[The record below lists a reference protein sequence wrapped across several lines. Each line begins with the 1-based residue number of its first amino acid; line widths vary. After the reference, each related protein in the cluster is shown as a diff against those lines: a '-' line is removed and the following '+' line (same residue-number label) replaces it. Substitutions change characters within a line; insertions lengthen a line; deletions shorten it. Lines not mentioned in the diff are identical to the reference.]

1 MLGAVAFVAYALTR
15 TRDLGGDDTVFA
27 TAVDL
32 ALQGRGLSRELVHL
46 HHPLF
51 NPVVLAVAWVM
62 RLLGANPFV
71 PDVGA
76 WVAAAGAALT
86 VGCLVP
92 VLRRAGVGE
101 ATSLLTAALAGASG
115 GLWLFGTVME
125 VYTWTA
131 AAVLLW
137 LAVVGRERPH
147 GVACGGALVGAMLGH
162 LSASLL
168 VVPTAWR
175 LRRAPARLLQALVVG
190 LGGGGLLWLGMLTLV
205 HGAWSPQGWWEL
217 MFGGPGGY
225 LTTPRPLR
233 ALDAFPRLVLWTGFG
248 RPGLWPPTA
257 SRVAAVLGNVAVLL
271 VAVLLVRGV
280 IEAWRRRSPLAV
292 TAALGLAAYVPLWLL
307 WDVGNV
313 EHMVAAIP
321 LFAALVAVGTEAL
334 PTAVGRVALAVAVA
348 LLAVINGIGSAIPA
362 SLPQN
367 SQLWVTASEVTR
379 RLPPGA
385 DLLAVGADTRLRL
398 GLPYLSGR
406 RVVDLTMAVE
416 AARRQGQPPL
426 HGLTVWMARAAAS
439 RELWALPDVLDP
451 ASDTIVVGLGIPEG
465 SWHRVV
471 NALFRGETT
480 TIPADGVALREPFVL
495 THVRLAPP
503 PAR

>member
-1 MLGAVAFVAYALTR
+1 MLGAVAFAAYALTC

-51 NPVVLAVAWVM
+51 NPLVLGVAWVM

-86 VGCLVP
+86 VGGLVP

-101 ATSLLTAALAGASG
+101 TTSLLTAALTGVSG
-115 GLWLFGTVME
+115 GMWLFGTMME

-137 LAVVGRERPH
+137 LAVAGRERPH
-147 GVACGGALVGAMLGH
+147 GVACGAALVGAMLGH
-162 LSASLL
+162 LSAGLL

-175 LRRAPARLLQALVVG
+175 LRRAPSRLLQALVVG

-233 ALDAFPRLVLWTGFG
+233 ALETLPRLVLWTGFG
-248 RPGLWPPTA
+248 RPGLWPPA
-257 SRVAAVLGNVAVLL
+257 VSRAAALLGSTAVLVVGILF
-271 VAVLLVRGV
+271 VRGV

-292 TAALGLAAYVPLWLL
+292 TATLGLAAYVPLWLL
-307 WDVGNV
+307 WDAGNV
-313 EHMVAAIP
+313 EHMVAALP

-334 PTAVGRVALAVAVA
+334 ANAVARVVLALTVA
-348 LLAVINGIGSAIPA
+348 ALAVINGIGSAVPA

-367 SQLWVTASEVTR
+367 SELWVTASEITR

-385 DLLAVGADTRLRL
+385 DLLAVGADPRLRL

-426 HGLTVWMARAAAS
+426 GGLAVWTARAAAS

-451 ASDTIVVGLGIPEG
+451 ASATIVAGLGIPEEA
-465 SWHRVV
+465 WHRVA

-495 THVRLAPP
+495 THVRLASPP
-503 PAR
+503 TR